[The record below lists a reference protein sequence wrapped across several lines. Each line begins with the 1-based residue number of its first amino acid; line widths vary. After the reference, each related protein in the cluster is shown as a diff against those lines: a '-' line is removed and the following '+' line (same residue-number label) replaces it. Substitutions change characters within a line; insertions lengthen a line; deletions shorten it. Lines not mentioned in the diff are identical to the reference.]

1 MNVVAITGRLVSDV
15 AHRHVDGHGAVAE
28 FRIAVDGRSPIYL
41 TVETWGHSAGKAA
54 AHLTKGRR
62 IAITG
67 RWAQREFLD
76 RTDQRRQVDYIVA
89 HDITYLDA
97 PRRTRR
103 RSGEQRRPGPRQHPA
118 GDVDPSEV
126 GRRRSNVAA

>member
-15 AHRHVDGHGAVAE
+15 AHRHIDGHGAVAE

-89 HDITYLDA
+89 HDLTYLDSP
-97 PRRTRR
+97 PRRTADDDAASNSDRV
-103 RSGEQRRPGPRQHPA
+103 PA
-118 GDVDPSEV
+118 ASTQPATSLPA
-126 GRRRSNVAA
+126 R

>member
-1 MNVVAITGRLVSDV
+1 MNIVAITGRLVSDV
-15 AHRHVDGHGAVAE
+15 AHRHIDGHGAVAE

-89 HDITYLDA
+89 HDLTYLDS
-97 PRRTRR
+97 PRRRGDDGGSTDDDE
-103 RSGEQRRPGPRQHPA
+103 RSAVTVA
-118 GDVDPSEV
+118 G
-126 GRRRSNVAA
+126 

>member
-15 AHRHVDGHGAVAE
+15 AHRHIDGHGAVAE

-54 AHLTKGRR
+54 AHLTKGD
-62 IAITG
+62 ASPSPAGG
-67 RWAQREFLD
+67 RNGEFLD

-89 HDITYLDA
+89 HDLTYLDA
-97 PRRTRR
+97 PRRTADDDAASNSDRV
-103 RSGEQRRPGPRQHPA
+103 PA
-118 GDVDPSEV
+118 STQPATSLPA
-126 GRRRSNVAA
+126 R

>member
-1 MNVVAITGRLVSDV
+1 MNVVALTGRLVSDV
-15 AHRHVDGHGAVAE
+15 AHRHIDGHGAVAE

-89 HDITYLDA
+89 HDLTYLDSPRFDPNVGEVA
-97 PRRTRR
+97 PKHSGSSDECAGVPPRT
-103 RSGEQRRPGPRQHPA
+103 ST
-118 GDVDPSEV
+118 
-126 GRRRSNVAA
+126 